1 MKLILHIGEFK
12 TGSTAIQSFL
22 ENNYDNLL
30 KQGILVPKFL
40 NSKKQI
46 RKNRHLRLFAES
58 LANLGYIKA
67 RKIKVDNNVS
77 FEDLFSS
84 MKQQFSENN
93 VDTVILSAE
102 QMSKIN
108 EEGLNFINKNLLS
121 FFEDIEILYFL
132 RTPASFV
139 QSSLSQKLKSGSRIT
154 KFFMKTKKI
163 PFLTVYKNYSKHFD
177 NITIVPLKRNP
188 DVIKYLCNRL
198 DLRFEDM
205 NQPTRTNPKLP
216 IEFIA
221 LFNEFNKLDIDFD
234 FLNFQKKI
242 KFQNS
247 AFKSDQFFQFSKEEI
262 EAINDNTIE
271 QSRELI
277 ELYNSHIKNDKTK
290 QSLIESDFIEPLDN
304 YPEKPQ
310 WDELNYE
317 NAFKALTYFFK
328 ELLEENAQQKAEI
341 TNLKESN
348 ENKTNAKNFAEA
360 WALYHKILGKNFIDN
375 DDRNKTIKKF
385 KDLFFEI
392 KHLSIRQSEVEILN
406 KFINKNNL

>member
-1 MKLILHIGEFK
+1 QL
-12 TGSTAIQSFL
+12 
-22 ENNYDNLL
+22 
-30 KQGILVPKFL
+30 
-40 NSKKQI
+40 
-46 RKNRHLRLFAES
+46 
-58 LANLGYIKA
+58 
-67 RKIKVDNNVS
+67 
-77 FEDLFSS
+77 
-84 MKQQFSENN
+84 
-93 VDTVILSAE
+93 
-102 QMSKIN
+102 
-108 EEGLNFINKNLLS
+108 NKN
-121 FFEDIEILYFL
+121 
-132 RTPASFV
+132 
-139 QSSLSQKLKSGSRIT
+139 
-154 KFFMKTKKI
+154 
-163 PFLTVYKNYSKHFD
+163 
-177 NITIVPLKRNP
+177 NP
-188 DVIKYLCNRL
+188 DFKYLNH
-198 DLRFEDM
+198 E
-205 NQPTRTNPKLP
+205 N
-216 IEFIA
+216 
-221 LFNEFNKLDIDFD
+221 
-234 FLNFQKKI
+234 I
-242 KFQNS
+242 KFRKS
-247 AFKSDQFFQFSKEEI
+247 TFKSDQFFQFSKEEI

>member
-40 NSKKQI
+40 NSNKS
-46 RKNRHLRLFAES
+46 F
-58 LANLGYIKA
+58 
-67 RKIKVDNNVS
+67 IKVNNHRLIAEALVNMKLLEAKIPS
-77 FEDLFSS
+77 LDYNVRFDDLFSS
-84 MKQQFSENN
+84 MKLQALENK
-93 VDTVILSAE
+93 VDTVIISNERLSIL
-102 QMSKIN
+102 QN
-108 EEGLNFINKNLLS
+108 EGLIFVDNFFSK
-121 FFEDIEILYFL
+121 FFEEIEIMYIL
-132 RTPASFV
+132 RTPASYY
-139 QSSLSQKLKSGSRIT
+139 LSTISERSKRILDVGDFNFGKKLKSKSI
-154 KFFMKTKKI
+154 FAN
-163 PFLTVYKNYSKHFD
+163 YKKHFD

-392 KHLSIRQSEVEILN
+392 KHLPIRRNEIKNFQKL
-406 KFINKNNL
+406 INKIDK